1 MTTPDKYTKNQP
13 EQGNDHTESK
23 TKSSPCALCE
33 CEVFDTGYVEGRLL
47 DWYCPRESL
56 RDYHGL
62 KQELEQEFGLDLTIA
77 VIKHHVKEHTAYFPE
92 EMANE

>member
-1 MTTPDKYTKNQP
+1 MRSYDMVNQNEIEDRTTN
-13 EQGNDHTESK
+13 SV
-23 TKSSPCALCE
+23 CALCE
-33 CEVFDTGYVEGRLL
+33 CEAFDMGYVEGRLL
-47 DWYCPRESL
+47 DWYCPRESS

-62 KQELEQEFGLDLTIA
+62 KQELEQEFGLDLTIS